1 MDDKEPF
8 LSRWSRRKLETKAD
22 QRASDAKA
30 AELPPA
36 AAPPVAAATQPAAEL
51 QEHGTPEFRE
61 FFDPRVDEAL
71 RRVALKKLFGDP
83 HFNVMDGL
91 DTYIDDYSKPDPIPA
106 AMLRQLNQAKELF
119 LFDDEKKADKK
130 PDAGAGD
137 EPGVAREPDPASP
150 AESADTS
157 TPADAPTAGA
167 SGAEV
172 ATFAPAAAPLDTA
185 GNK

>member
-8 LSRWSRRKLETKAD
+8 LSRWSRRKLEAD
-22 QRASDAKA
+22 QRAGAAKA
-30 AELPPA
+30 AESPPA
-36 AAPPVAAATQPAAEL
+36 AALPAAAVQPAAEL

-119 LFDDEKKADKK
+119 LFDDEKKADQK

-137 EPGVAREPDPASP
+137 ETGVAGAPDPALP
-150 AESADTS
+150 AVPADMS
-157 TPADAPTAGA
+157 TPADAATAGVP
-167 SGAEV
+167 GADV
-172 ATFAPAAAPLDTA
+172 VTAAAAAAPLDNA
-185 GNK
+185 RNK